1 MASAQSLHI
10 VYGGTF
16 DPVHVG
22 HVAIAESAYAALRA
36 TGLKLARFDFLPNA
50 DPPHRAVPGAAAGH
64 RVAMLWLA
72 LASRPQFGIDLRE
85 LRRGGPS
92 YMVETLESL
101 RAELGAEAPLVLMM
115 GEDAWRGFARW
126 QRWQDIPALAHVL
139 VVNRPH
145 ASDTSP
151 QPGSVE
157 AEAEPETL
165 ASHAAPPAL
174 AACVRERAGA
184 LSDLGRAPAGR
195 VVFMELPPH
204 RASATAVRE
213 AVSQGDY
220 DALATLVSP
229 EVSAYIARH
238 RLYLPTEAAPGV

>member
-1 MASAQSLHI
+1 MDNAKPVCV

-16 DPVHVG
+16 DPVHLG
-22 HVAIAESAYAALRA
+22 HVVIAEAAYAALCA
-36 TGLKLARFDFLPNA
+36 AGLKLARFDFLPNA

-101 RAELGAEAPLVLMM
+101 RAELGADAPLVLMM

-139 VVNRPH
+139 VVDRPH
-145 ASDTSP
+145 ALDVSPLSGPEEVEAKPETAASDPSDT
-151 QPGSVE
+151 
-157 AEAEPETL
+157 
-165 ASHAAPPAL
+165 AL

-184 LSDLGRAPAGR
+184 LTDLGRAPAGR
-195 VVFMELPPH
+195 IVFMALPPH
-204 RASATAVRE
+204 PASATAVR
-213 AVSQGDY
+213 AAISQGDC
-220 DALATLVSP
+220 DALAALVSP

-238 RLYLPTEAAPGV
+238 RLYLPSEAAPGA